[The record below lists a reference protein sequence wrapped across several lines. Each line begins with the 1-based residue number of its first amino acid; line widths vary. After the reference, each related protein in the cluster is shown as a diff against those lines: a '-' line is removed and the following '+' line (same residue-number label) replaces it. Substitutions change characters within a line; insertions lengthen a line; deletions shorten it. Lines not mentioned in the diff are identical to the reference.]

1 MDKKSFLNNKFL
13 QREFLAVFIV
23 VVNTFSWY
31 FPLYFFL
38 GNILGRIPMEFTS
51 LLAIYGIHYV
61 MIIAFAAIGTALVKR
76 FPNREAF
83 LSVWMFTGLIASSLM
98 VALETL
104 DIAYISLVSFVLG
117 SSLGLGLPSGLAYF
131 GDHGTEETRGRLGG
145 ITFFASGLCIF
156 LVGLLISF
164 STVIIGVMIL
174 VMWRGLGLALFLLVR
189 PKEIIRKENAAEVSY
204 KSILLDKSFLLYLVP
219 WTMFCLINFLEMPVA
234 SILLSAEIASLIPI
248 AEYGIGG
255 LAALIGGWFA
265 DLVGRKRV
273 IVFGFIMLGIGYA
286 VLGLFPSIILSWY
299 VYIIL
304 DGFAW
309 GIFSLMF
316 FMIIWSEMAGNRVKE
331 KYYLIGVFPWL
342 ISAYI
347 QILFTP
353 FAELIAVSAAFSLA
367 SFFLFLAVLPLMYA
381 TETLPEKKIEI
392 RRLKGYVEQAKKTRD
407 KYVAKKGAKED

>member
-31 FPLYFFL
+31 FPLYFFFE
-38 GNILGRIPMEFTS
+38 NILRKIPMEFTS
-51 LLAIYGIHYV
+51 LLATYGIHYV
-61 MIIAFAAIGTALVKR
+61 MIIAFALIGTALVKR
-76 FPNREAF
+76 FPSREAF
-83 LSVWMFTGLIASSLM
+83 LSVWMFIGIIASALM
-98 VALETL
+98 VALETV
-104 DIAYISLVSFVLG
+104 DTAYIWLVSFILG

-131 GDHGTEETRGRLGG
+131 GDHSTEEIRGRLGG
-145 ITFFASGLCIF
+145 ITFLASGLCIF

-164 STVIIGVMIL
+164 STLIVGVMIL
-174 VMWRGLGLALFLLVR
+174 AMWRGLGLVLFLLVR

-204 KSILLDKSFLLYLVP
+204 KSILLDKSFLLYLIP
-219 WTMFCLINFLEMPVA
+219 WIMFCLINFLETPVA
-234 SILLSAEIASLIPI
+234 SILFGAEIASLVPI

-255 LAALIGGWFA
+255 LTALIGGWFA
-265 DLVGRKRV
+265 DSVGRKRV
-273 IVFGFIMLGIGYA
+273 IVFAFIMLGIGYA
-286 VLGLFPSIILSWY
+286 VLGLFPSVILSWY

-316 FMIIWSEMAGNRVKE
+316 FMVIWSELAGNRVKE
-331 KYYLIGVFPWL
+331 KYYLIGVLPWL

-347 QILFTP
+347 QMLFTP

-367 SFFLFLAVLPLMYA
+367 SFFLFLAVFPLMYA
-381 TETLPEKKIEI
+381 TETLPDKKIEI

-407 KYVAKKGAKED
+407 KYVTKRGAK